1 MLYRGVAIR
10 LCVGEVVG
18 GGEEEAGVGGGPSRP
33 RVARRSEARG
43 AGLGAWGR
51 CLLKVG

>member
-1 MLYRGVAIR
+1 MLYRSVAIR

-18 GGEEEAGVGGGPSRP
+18 GGEEEASVGGGPSRP

-43 AGLGAWGR
+43 AGLGVRGR
-51 CLLKVG
+51 RLLEVG